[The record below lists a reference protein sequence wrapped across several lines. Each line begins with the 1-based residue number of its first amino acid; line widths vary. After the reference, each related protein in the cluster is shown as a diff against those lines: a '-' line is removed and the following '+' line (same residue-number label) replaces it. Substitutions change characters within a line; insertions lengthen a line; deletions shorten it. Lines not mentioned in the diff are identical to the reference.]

1 MKNIFYKSLLILG
14 ISIFTFSCFGSDDD
28 GTPPQAECNVESYI
42 NAYMSAVNTFN
53 ANPTYSNCVSLKNK
67 ALSLLNA
74 IHACDYYE
82 DTEYWE
88 DAIDAWN
95 NINCQDLL

>member
-14 ISIFTFSCFGSDDD
+14 ISIFAFSCFEDEDD
-28 GTPPQAECNVESYI
+28 GYVPSGTCNVDSYI

-53 ANPTYSNCVSLKNK
+53 ANPNYTNCVNLKNK

-88 DAIDAWN
+88 DAIAAWN
-95 NINCQDLL
+95 NVNCQDLL